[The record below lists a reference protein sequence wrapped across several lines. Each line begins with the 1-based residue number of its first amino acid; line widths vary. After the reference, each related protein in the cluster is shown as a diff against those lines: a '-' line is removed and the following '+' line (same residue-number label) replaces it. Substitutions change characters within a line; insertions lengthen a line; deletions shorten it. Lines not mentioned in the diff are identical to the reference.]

1 VKFDAFFY
9 LLGYRLVR
17 VAVGWIK
24 CIIVAIRTSAP
35 AFRTIPVGACKSRI
49 HTDFLNPFSEKILK
63 IRRIGIVASVV
74 LPGILHSASKN
85 SDIKKGIENE
95 FNPFLRFFNY
105 LLFGYSFKPF

>member
-1 VKFDAFFY
+1 LLCYRFLRLTISWLKGIVVTIGTTPGAF
-9 LLGYRLVR
+9 
-17 VAVGWIK
+17 A
-24 CIIVAIRTSAP
+24 A
-35 AFRTIPVGACKSRI
+35 IPVGACKPGI
-49 HTDFLNPFSEKILK
+49 HTDLLNPFSEKILE